1 MEAIARIALFNNL
14 FYVCAGT
21 AVISLF
27 LAVFFFIQFDIPSVY
42 AAMTGKSRKRSI
54 QRMQAQSRAGK
65 SMHSRVR
72 RKPATGA
79 PPTGQT
85 GHAPPRKQPDR
96 PAKPPRPEPKPE
108 PKTEPRTEPA
118 ARPET
123 GVLKMDTP
131 ETQVLH
137 PLQEPEAPVT
147 EQLAPTA
154 LPEKRIT
161 FRITENTI
169 SVHTDEWI

>member
-65 SMHSRVR
+65 SMHSRVLR
-72 RKPATGA
+72 RPVTGTLEGKTGQGA
-79 PPTGQT
+79 P
-85 GHAPPRKQPDR
+85 APQSQKQER
-96 PAKPPRPEPKPE
+96 PPAPPRPEPE
-108 PKTEPRTEPA
+108 I
-118 ARPET
+118 RPET
-123 GVLKMDTP
+123 GVLKMETP
-131 ETQVLH
+131 ETQVLQ
-137 PLQEPEAPVT
+137 PEPIRQEDQTPT
-147 EQLAPTA
+147 EEELAPTEF
-154 LPEKRIT
+154 LGKRVT
-161 FRITENTI
+161 FQITENTI
-169 SVHTDEWI
+169 CVHTDEWI

>member
-1 MEAIARIALFNNL
+1 MEEIALFNNL
-14 FYVCAGT
+14 FYACAGI
-21 AVISLF
+21 AAISLF
-27 LAVFFFIQFDIPSVY
+27 LTVFFFIQFDIPSVY
-42 AAMTGKSRKRSI
+42 AAMTGKKRRRSI
-54 QRMQAQSRAGK
+54 QRMQAQSVAGK

-72 RKPATGA
+72 RKPATGT

-85 GHAPPRKQPDR
+85 GQAPPRKRPER
-96 PAKPPRPEPKPE
+96 PAEPPRPEPKPE
-108 PKTEPRTEPA
+108 PKPEPA

-131 ETQVLH
+131 ETQVL
-137 PLQEPEAPVT
+137 PPQQEPKAPVT

-154 LPEKRIT
+154 LLEKRIT
-161 FRITENTI
+161 FRITESTI